1 MSLCGTVCSAR
12 ISIKDDNYVSMEAAP
27 YTAEILV
34 SKVLLSAAGRRA
46 LKVNA
51 SVQWDILNSL
61 LCSAC
66 ISFILFRYSCLTHLH
81 V

>member
-1 MSLCGTVCSAR
+1 MSLCGIVCSAR
-12 ISIKDDNYVSMEAAP
+12 ISVKDDNYVSMEAAP

-51 SVQWDILNSL
+51 SVKWDI
-61 LCSAC
+61 
-66 ISFILFRYSCLTHLH
+66 
-81 V
+81 